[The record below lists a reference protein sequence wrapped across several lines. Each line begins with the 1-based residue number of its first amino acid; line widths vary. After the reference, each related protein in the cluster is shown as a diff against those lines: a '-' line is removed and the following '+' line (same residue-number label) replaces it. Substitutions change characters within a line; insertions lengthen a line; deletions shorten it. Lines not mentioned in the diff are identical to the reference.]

1 MMEYNEEDYLRL
13 SGLQHF
19 IFCRRQ
25 WALIHLENQW
35 ADNDRTI
42 GGQILHEK
50 AHNNDVEVKGSKII
64 ARGLRIHSGRLG
76 VSGQC
81 DVVEFIRAG
90 DGIPLPGMD
99 GLYSVLPIE
108 YKHGSP
114 QQNDADRAQLCA
126 QAMCLEEMLSCSIH
140 EGAIFYGETRHRET
154 VPFTPSLRDLVTTSL
169 SEMHELFKRSHT
181 PKSKGGKHCQACSLK
196 ELCLPA
202 LLRKK
207 SVKAYLEK
215 ALCED
220 C

>member
-1 MMEYNEEDYLRL
+1 MSEYNEEDYLQL

-35 ADNDRTI
+35 AENERTAR
-42 GGQILHEK
+42 GQILHEK
-50 AHNNDVEVKGSKII
+50 AHGCDVEVRGNKII
-64 ARGLRIHSGRLG
+64 ARGLRIRSRRLG

-90 DGIPLPGMD
+90 EGISLSGRE

-114 QQNDADRAQLCA
+114 KKSDADRAQLCA
-126 QAMCLEEMLSCSIH
+126 QAMCLEDMLSCSIT
-140 EGAIFYGETRHRET
+140 EGAIFYGEIRHRET
-154 VPFTPSLRDLVTTSL
+154 VRFTPSLRDLVTISL
-169 SEMHELFKRSHT
+169 LEMHELFKRGHT

-207 SVKAYLEK
+207 SVKAYLER
-215 ALCED
+215 ALCDD